1 MSNPIS
7 LPVWQSV
14 LLAHGCQLRTEDQT
28 LSLPLESVGESLHC
42 TPTSSG
48 SMLPFNVSVSV
59 GQTVTVTWDSDV
71 SRYVVNVEEKA
82 AA

>member
-1 MSNPIS
+1 M
-7 LPVWQSV
+7 PVWQSV
-14 LLAHGCQLRTEDQT
+14 LLAHGCQLRTEDKT
-28 LSLPLESVGESLHC
+28 LSLQLEPVGESLHC
-42 TPTSSG
+42 TPASSG
-48 SMLPFNVSVSV
+48 SMLPFNVPVLV